1 MFIAAAWGGFVEGE
15 NGVKYQI
22 DEEGY
27 RYPVLLGVS
36 AIPDIEFL
44 GGIPIKYIKMPD
56 LGTKVMVVG
65 WSGATILWTD
75 DVSLLEDLLKERVLL
90 D

>member
-36 AIPDIEFL
+36 AIPDI
-44 GGIPIKYIKMPD
+44 
-56 LGTKVMVVG
+56 
-65 WSGATILWTD
+65 
-75 DVSLLEDLLKERVLL
+75 
-90 D
+90 